1 MLKEYVHTILCCSAL
16 CGIVTVICPEGEN
29 GGLKKAV
36 GFVMALLMLACVAKP
51 ALELVKGLDDGEYKS
66 AFDTSGFE
74 DEYKAVWQNTYSD
87 IAEKDT
93 SEYIKKY
100 LLDKLSV
107 SAEGFD
113 VKCEVIFEG
122 DTASLSCLEV
132 RLYEMLNPRYVEALI
147 NEEFGCDCIVY
158 EEWG

>member
-1 MLKEYVHTILCCSAL
+1 MLKEYVLTILCCSAL

-51 ALELVKGLDDGEYKS
+51 VLELVKRLGEGKYKS
-66 AFDTSGFE
+66 AFEASGIE

-87 IAEKDT
+87 IAENDT

-100 LLDKLSV
+100 LSDKFSV
-107 SAEGFD
+107 SEEDFG
-113 VKCEVIFEG
+113 VECEVNFEG
-122 DTASLSCLEV
+122 DTARLSFVEV
-132 RLYEMLNPRYVEALI
+132 RLYEMLNPRYVEELI
-147 NEEFGCDCIVY
+147 SEEFGCECTVY